1 MKKFRVLTYAS
12 LILVI
17 ALTIL
22 SFIKLPVEA
31 LTSERI
37 EDETSGLFSL
47 NSSERQSLL
56 ILPSPKI
63 EMINSVF
70 ALKHNS
76 IEAEVSVPTIEL
88 SRSLFD
94 KNNISIQLENANL
107 QNITTNLVNNSVLLE
122 DEVENLNLKIV
133 NTNNLTRIESNKFK
147 YKGASISFDAYVDD
161 SSLKKLIFSIDGL
174 EIDELVLLLDEK
186 YQKFLKQISF
196 STLDL
201 KGEYLEDTLV
211 LDKFELN
218 LKDDSKINLLGII
231 DIQNILNSDFKIS
244 GSNITSKNIIKF
256 IDNLYSGPDLN
267 ALPEGI
273 LKNFNIDYNEGML
286 KESSFS
292 YQSNLGTNISV
303 KGLIKSNNIFDSN
316 LNIELTSTSSEE
328 ILELINNF
336 NFLDKFSKIEFDQ
349 LKINSA
355 LNKGLFKIDT
365 LNVIDGES
373 NATISGEIDIY
384 NKDNRN
390 LEIKLTKFNQFD
402 LFPFPQLE
410 EILTSLDTNYIDLD
424 CFLTDTNLEIVNLEI
439 PVSGNSN
446 LNITGDVNLKN
457 FKETLLNIKFNGI
470 RPFHIKTIL
479 DQTNQLRY
487 LNYIELINFEEIQG
501 SIFLDLKEN
510 STLINSIE
518 FIQEDNVIGNIS
530 GEISSSQFKGSV
542 NFEKINI
549 NQLDKKFFKTN
560 RIKGFINVDLV
571 APNFISPDSYLDIG
585 GTINGDI
592 EVVISDDELGLL
604 MFMQSLSQD
613 IEDFSQVNVLLG
625 KLSRSFV
632 NQSVTVNGNIDN
644 KIKNKFIIKKL
655 TLTAPNGDN
664 LLGEF
669 DYSNGDYKITIFDV
683 IDEEDLVVKF
693 KNGSYSY
700 ERIIPDGTI
709 KKPIEELIQKN
720 INKLF
725 ENLLQ

>member
-1 MKKFRVLTYAS
+1 M
-12 LILVI
+12 
-17 ALTIL
+17 
-22 SFIKLPVEA
+22 
-31 LTSERI
+31 
-37 EDETSGLFSL
+37 
-47 NSSERQSLL
+47 
-56 ILPSPKI
+56 
-63 EMINSVF
+63 
-70 ALKHNS
+70 
-76 IEAEVSVPTIEL
+76 
-88 SRSLFD
+88 
-94 KNNISIQLENANL
+94 
-107 QNITTNLVNNSVLLE
+107 
-122 DEVENLNLKIV
+122 
-133 NTNNLTRIESNKFK
+133 
-147 YKGASISFDAYVDD
+147 
-161 SSLKKLIFSIDGL
+161 
-174 EIDELVLLLDEK
+174 
-186 YQKFLKQISF
+186 
-196 STLDL
+196 
-201 KGEYLEDTLV
+201 
-211 LDKFELN
+211 
-218 LKDDSKINLLGII
+218 
-231 DIQNILNSDFKIS
+231 
-244 GSNITSKNIIKF
+244 
-256 IDNLYSGPDLN
+256 
-267 ALPEGI
+267 
-273 LKNFNIDYNEGML
+273 
-286 KESSFS
+286 
-292 YQSNLGTNISV
+292 
-303 KGLIKSNNIFDSN
+303 
-316 LNIELTSTSSEE
+316 
-328 ILELINNF
+328 
-336 NFLDKFSKIEFDQ
+336 
-349 LKINSA
+349 
-355 LNKGLFKIDT
+355 
-365 LNVIDGES
+365 NVIDGES

-457 FKETLLNIKFNGI
+457 FKETFLNIKFNDI

-510 STLINSIE
+510 STLINGIE

-549 NQLDKKFFKTN
+549 NQLDKKFFKTK

-571 APNFISPDSYLDIG
+571 LPNFISPDSYLDIG

>member
-1 MKKFRVLTYAS
+1 
-12 LILVI
+12 
-17 ALTIL
+17 
-22 SFIKLPVEA
+22 
-31 LTSERI
+31 
-37 EDETSGLFSL
+37 
-47 NSSERQSLL
+47 
-56 ILPSPKI
+56 
-63 EMINSVF
+63 
-70 ALKHNS
+70 
-76 IEAEVSVPTIEL
+76 
-88 SRSLFD
+88 
-94 KNNISIQLENANL
+94 
-107 QNITTNLVNNSVLLE
+107 
-122 DEVENLNLKIV
+122 
-133 NTNNLTRIESNKFK
+133 
-147 YKGASISFDAYVDD
+147 
-161 SSLKKLIFSIDGL
+161 
-174 EIDELVLLLDEK
+174 
-186 YQKFLKQISF
+186 
-196 STLDL
+196 
-201 KGEYLEDTLV
+201 
-211 LDKFELN
+211 
-218 LKDDSKINLLGII
+218 
-231 DIQNILNSDFKIS
+231 
-244 GSNITSKNIIKF
+244 
-256 IDNLYSGPDLN
+256 
-267 ALPEGI
+267 
-273 LKNFNIDYNEGML
+273 
-286 KESSFS
+286 
-292 YQSNLGTNISV
+292 LGTSISV
-303 KGLIKSNNIFDSN
+303 KGLIKSDNIFDSN

-328 ILELINNF
+328 IFELINNF

-349 LKINSA
+349 LKINST

-365 LNVIDGES
+365 LNVIDGDS

-390 LEIKLTKFNQFD
+390 LEIKLTKFNQFN

-439 PVSGNSN
+439 PVSRNSN
-446 LNITGDVNLKN
+446 LNITGEVNLKN
-457 FKETLLNIKFNGI
+457 FKETFLNIKFNDI
-470 RPFHIKTIL
+470 KPFHIKTIL

-510 STLINSIE
+510 STLINGIE

-530 GEISSSQFKGSV
+530 GEISNSQFKGSV

-549 NQLDKKFFKTN
+549 NQLDKKFFKTK

-571 APNFISPDSYLDIG
+571 LPNFISPDSYLDIG